1 MFRAIMTCFMT
12 ILSVSCIC
20 FAETKEVKMSSKNP
34 VVLVKTSKGDIKIE
48 LYEDKAPISVKNF
61 LDYATEGYYD
71 GTIFHRVINGFMIQ
85 GGGFTKEMVQKPTKG
100 AIKNEATNKVKNMR
114 GTVAMARTSVVD
126 SATAQFFIN
135 DADNPFL
142 DYQSPSQYG
151 YAVFG
156 RVIKGMDVVD
166 QIVAVKTDS
175 LDAPLTPIKLDVN
188 VITMNAE
195 QLKEAGFVVK

>member
-1 MFRAIMTCFMT
+1 MFRSIVVCLMT
-12 ILSVSCIC
+12 LLGVSCLC
-20 FAETKEVKMSSKNP
+20 FAETKGETMTPKNP

-85 GGGFTKEMVQKPTKG
+85 GGGFTKDMVQKPAK
-100 AIKNEATNKVKNMR
+100 APIKNEAQNKLKNTR
-114 GTVAMARTSVVD
+114 GTVAMARTSSID

-135 DADNPFL
+135 DVDNPFL
-142 DYQSPSQYG
+142 DYKSPSEYG

-156 RVIKGMDVVD
+156 KVIKGMDVVD
-166 QIVAVKTDS
+166 EIRSVKTGS
-175 LDAPLTPIKLDVN
+175 KGMFQDVP
-188 VITMNAE
+188 
-195 QLKEAGFVVK
+195 VVPVEIISVTVEK